1 MGTVQL
7 VRRGPNGGQAP
18 ELPRGQAQEALASDV
33 GGTTLETRC
42 YRSRGVTSGHSSAII
57 TPKEERNEI

>member
-1 MGTVQL
+1 MTREELVQMGTVQL

-33 GGTTLETRC
+33 GEQLSKPG
-42 YRSRGVTSGHSSAII
+42 AIG
-57 TPKEERNEI
+57 PGG